1 MKLLYIIGIAYAAVV
16 GITIICI
23 VIENIAVWR
32 IKKLLKPLGVEKI
45 EIGAH
50 AALWKKIIVAP
61 FVAWLFPMF
70 VKSMY
75 KTTRYYMHLRSLP
88 EEQRKSDYE
97 REVTR
102 NTLAGMAEMLIN
114 KGEVIDKRNY
124 FIQDDDLPF

>member
-50 AALWKKIIVAP
+50 AALWKKIIVD
-61 FVAWLFPMF
+61 
-70 VKSMY
+70 
-75 KTTRYYMHLRSLP
+75 
-88 EEQRKSDYE
+88 RKS
-97 REVTR
+97 V
-102 NTLAGMAEMLIN
+102 
-114 KGEVIDKRNY
+114 V
-124 FIQDDDLPF
+124 